1 MSNKKGRETKIARTT
16 YVIIAAVLVFT
27 GATSLIAWGS
37 KGFEDWNVLGWFG
50 YVPAPETPAVPAA
63 PEEVTPAGY
72 KFVMQSEAV
81 AQSESP
87 RAVSS
92 EALAEYNTYLQS
104 NSRNKDLTTSEN
116 LAKFTIKNNVDGQT
130 VSASAAGVK
139 VMEDAT
145 SVMGKVTAWLI
156 PRYNAFNLPGYF

>member
-1 MSNKKGRETKIARTT
+1 MSSKKGRETKIARTT

-50 YVPAPETPAVPAA
+50 YVPAPEVPAVPAA

-92 EALAEYNTYLQS
+92 EALAEYSLVS
-104 NSRNKDLTTSEN
+104 TTSGICN
-116 LAKFTIKNNVDGQT
+116 SWVPSQVYSFLFPAL
-130 VSASAAGVK
+130 S
-139 VMEDAT
+139 
-145 SVMGKVTAWLI
+145 SV
-156 PRYNAFNLPGYF
+156 